1 MRFSIF
7 VSQSQFEPLAKTTT
21 TQLSNGGILH
31 INSIGDRSYFL
42 NNVFHREDGPAVEF
56 ANGDKYWFING
67 KCHREDGPA
76 VIYSSG
82 HKEWFLNGKYIPC
95 KTQKQ
100 FEQLMKLKAFW

>member
-1 MRFSIF
+1 MRFSVF

-21 TQLSNGGILH
+21 TQLSNGDILH

-42 NNVFHREDGPAVEF
+42 NNVFHREDGPAVEL
-56 ANGDKYWFING
+56 ANGNKYWFING

-76 VIYSSG
+76 LIYYSG
-82 HKEWFLNGKYIPC
+82 HKEWYLNGENIS
-95 KTQKQ
+95 QKQ